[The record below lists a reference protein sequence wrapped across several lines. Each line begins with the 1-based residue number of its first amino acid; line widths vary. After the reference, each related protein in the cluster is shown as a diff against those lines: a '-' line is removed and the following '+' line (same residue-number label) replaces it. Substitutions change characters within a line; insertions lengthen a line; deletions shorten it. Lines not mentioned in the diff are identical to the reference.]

1 MEQTMLV
8 ARPLQAFRIGFK
20 KVVVCH
26 VAEANPNNFLGK
38 ELWFYC
44 EGRQAGRI
52 KIEGRSTA
60 TPNEGGPFDFSYSGE
75 ECATASN
82 TLGTRRDPGPFLP
95 DPLSAP
101 GPANTAWK
109 CRDTACRCAFNAA

>member
-75 ECATASN
+75 EIRPEQLGESSLLSDVGFEEAIQGMEITRASL
-82 TLGTRRDPGPFLP
+82 T
-95 DPLSAP
+95 
-101 GPANTAWK
+101 
-109 CRDTACRCAFNAA
+109 